1 MKEHLKDAALWLACF
16 AGCVALGAAPV
27 WLDADEPEPPQ
38 AAEWR
43 ASLER
48 AAERAEFERLAAKQ
62 AQRDQAEVLA
72 AMQGAQ

>member
-48 AAERAEFERLAAKQ
+48 
-62 AQRDQAEVLA
+62 QRDRKSVV
-72 AMQGAQ
+72 